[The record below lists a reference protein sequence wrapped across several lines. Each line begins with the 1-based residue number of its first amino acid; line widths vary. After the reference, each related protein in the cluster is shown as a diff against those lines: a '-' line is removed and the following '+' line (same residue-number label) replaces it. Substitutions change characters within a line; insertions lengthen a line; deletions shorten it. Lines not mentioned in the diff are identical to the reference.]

1 MFITT
6 RSTFSLVTTLLLAA
20 QAVAA
25 DNYSTMPYGF
35 GSIATTEELSRFI
48 SPLPDGTGLPPGSG
62 SVEQGQ
68 VVYQS
73 QCVACHGDKLQG
85 GLGDKLIGG
94 RGTLVNTD
102 PGKAPVKTIESYWP
116 HATTLFDYVKRAMP
130 LLAPGSLS
138 NDDAYA
144 VSAYILSEANIIPGD
159 TVLGPSNLANV
170 RMPNRDG
177 FVADHRP
184 DKFKAVAQTGRP
196 R

>member
-1 MFITT
+1 MSIIT
-6 RSTFSLVTTLLLAA
+6 RSTLSLLTTLLWAG
-20 QAVAA
+20 QAVAV
-25 DNYSTMPYGF
+25 DNRDISTYGF
-35 GSIATTEELSRFI
+35 GTIATPEELSRFV

-62 SVEQGQ
+62 SVEQGRA
-68 VVYQS
+68 VYQA

-94 RGTLVNTD
+94 RGTLTNAD
-102 PGKAPVKTIESYWP
+102 PNKAPVKTIESYWP
-116 HATTLFDYVKRAMP
+116 YATTLFDYVKRAMP

-138 NDDAYA
+138 NDDVYA
-144 VSAYILSEANIIPGD
+144 VSAFILSEANIVPGD
-159 TVLGPSNLANV
+159 TTLSQSNLASV

-184 DKFKAVAQTGRP
+184 EKFKPAAQTAQR